1 MFSLNLFISLYYSY
15 ISLMKSAFTATSCK
29 LKSIAL
35 YTVGVALIYWQTL
48 GASAKKVACFS
59 GLPWELGAIIMAKD
73 CLDDV

>member
-1 MFSLNLFISLYYSY
+1 
-15 ISLMKSAFTATSCK
+15 MKSAFTATSCK

-59 GLPWELGAIIMAKD
+59 GLP
-73 CLDDV
+73 